1 MIEEAIRD
9 PISVSML
16 KINGGELIKHLGI
29 DPGPKVGAILH
40 ALLEEVLEDP
50 KLNKKEYLEKR
61 SAELN
66 SMDEKELET
75 LGKKG
80 KKKEK
85 EANKEKV
92 DEIRGKFHV
101 K

>member
-1 MIEEAIRD
+1 MIEEALRD

-16 KINGGELIKHLGI
+16 KVNGGELIKNLGI
-29 DPGPKVGAILH
+29 KPGPKVGAILH

-50 KLNKKEYLEKR
+50 KLNTKEYLEKR
-61 SAELN
+61 SVELN
-66 SMDEKELET
+66 KMEGNDLESLAKEGKNKKDEK
-75 LGKKG
+75 
-80 KKKEK
+80 
-85 EANKEKV
+85 NKEEV